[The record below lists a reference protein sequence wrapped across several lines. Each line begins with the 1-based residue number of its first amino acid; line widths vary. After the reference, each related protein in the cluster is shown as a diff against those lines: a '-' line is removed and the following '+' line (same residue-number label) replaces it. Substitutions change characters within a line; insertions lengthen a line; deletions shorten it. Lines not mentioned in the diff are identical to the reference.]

1 MVKKRPMAPELYRQ
15 YAAVLGTA
23 AQARNDLAAF
33 LREHNHEAIVSIAT
47 LMVSELATNS
57 IIHATGPIT
66 MRAHLN
72 DHTLR
77 VNIDDT
83 HQQLPQAREPDSNGG
98 RGLHMI
104 ATLATQWGTAP
115 IHGAGKTT
123 WFTIR
128 TGTQHQHRG

>member
-33 LREHNHEAIVSIAT
+33 LRAHDHEALVAIAT

-57 IIHATGPIT
+57 IVHASGPIT
-66 MRAHLN
+66 LRAQLD

-77 VNIDDT
+77 VNIDDP
-83 HQQLPQAREPDSNGG
+83 HQRLPQAREPDRHGG
-98 RGLHMI
+98 RGLHI
-104 ATLATQWGTAP
+104 VATLATQWGTEP
-115 IHGAGKTT
+115 IHEAGKAT
-123 WFTIR
+123 WFAIR
-128 TGTQHQHRG
+128 TDELP